1 MRAGKLRHRLIVQQ
15 LQDTE
20 TLDSVGQPGQTW
32 RTFDHMWGSVEPL
45 SGRELYNAA
54 QVQPDVTHK
63 VTMRYRDGIAA
74 KMRIQHKE
82 RTLDILSVTDDE
94 EREIQLVLMCKEAR

>member
-20 TLDSVGQPGQTW
+20 TLDSVGQPVQTW
-32 RTFDHMWGSVEPL
+32 RTFGHMWGSVEPL

-54 QVQPDVTHK
+54 QIQPDVTHK
-63 VTMRYRDGIAA
+63 VTMRYRAGIAA
-74 KMRIQHKE
+74 KMRIQHKA
-82 RTLDILSVTDDE
+82 RTLDILSVTDTD
-94 EREIQLVLMCKEAR
+94 EREIELILMCKEAK

>member
-1 MRAGKLRHRLIVQQ
+1 MVQQ

-20 TLDSVGQPGQTW
+20 TLDGAGQPVQVW

-54 QVQPDVTHK
+54 QVQPDVTHMVK
-63 VTMRYRDGIAA
+63 MRYRAGVAP
-74 KMRIQHKE
+74 KMRIQHDA
-82 RTLDILSVTDDE
+82 RTLDILSITNRE
-94 EREIQLVLMCKEAR
+94 ERNIELELMCKEAR